1 MKSIC
6 FVATV
11 PYVVNA
17 FLRDHL
23 TELSKDFSVT
33 VVTGNDSPLASLALP
48 SQVRVVRV
56 GLHRQPALLA
66 DMRTLLFLWRFFCRE
81 NFISVHTITPKAGLL
96 GMTAAFL
103 ARVPNRLHHF
113 TGQVWATRSGLQR
126 KFYKACDRLI
136 AVMATRIFTDG
147 HAQAAFLASEGITK
161 GNAAVLGPGPICGID
176 MQRFY
181 PDAVRKVEMRRR
193 LAILPDAVVVLF
205 VGRLHR
211 EKGLWELVQAMEV
224 LGHESGLILLLVGP
238 SDDADLVRR
247 LDALPQAVQSIIRR
261 TGGVPDPE
269 CYMQAADI
277 FVLPSHREGFG
288 MVVLEA
294 AACGL
299 PAIVSDIYGLRDAV
313 EEGVTALKVPVNAPD
328 ALAAAIHRLAE
339 NEDLRASMSHAALQ
353 RVATSFTRER
363 ITNTWLSLYAE
374 IEGRAE
380 GRLA

>member
-1 MKSIC
+1 MNKIC

-23 TELSKDFSVT
+23 TALSEHFLVT
-33 VVTGNDSPLASLALP
+33 IVTSNDNALAPLDLP
-48 SQVRVVRV
+48 PQICVVRIR
-56 GLHRQPALLA
+56 LYRQPALLKDIRA
-66 DMRTLLFLWRFFCRE
+66 FFFLWRFFLHER
-81 NFISVHTITPKAGLL
+81 FLSVHSVTPKAGLL
-96 GMTAAFL
+96 GMAAAFL

-126 KFYKACDRLI
+126 KFYKTCDRLI
-136 AVMATRIFTDG
+136 AALATRTFTDG
-147 HAQAAFLASEGITK
+147 HAQAAFLASEGVTK
-161 GNAAVLGPGPICGID
+161 GNVAVLGPGPICGID

-193 LAILPDAVVVLF
+193 LSIPPDAVVVLF

-211 EKGLWELVQAMEV
+211 EKGLWELVQAMEL

-313 EEGVTALKVPVNAPD
+313 EDGVTALKVPVNAPD

-380 GRLA
+380 ARSA